1 MLIKINALVGVF
13 LLLHSKYYRFFPA
26 CHYLFLEFLRD
37 DRKDLPSNVIAAED
51 VLLFTTTIRK

>member
-1 MLIKINALVGVF
+1 MSWWVF
-13 LLLHSKYYRFFPA
+13 SYYFILSSTDSPRA